1 MSENTLDDLFTPV
14 TLFQVFIF
22 KNSQQLPFGY
32 TGVNSTLKSWFILI
46 DTLLFYP
53 ERATFCSKRWAVA
66 DPFLFVTRYSHCF
79 ILWEIASIFPTPREV
94 NKYSQYQSTSN
105 IIKESFS
112 DERFYFIYI
121 TGVWLGI
128 FGFLYEVCLCKEY
141 FSLSIVYWIK
151 NICFRERRLYLQNT
165 GV

>member
-32 TGVNSTLKSWFILI
+32 SSVNCALNSWFILI

-66 DPFLFVTRYSHCF
+66 DPSLFVSRYFHCF
-79 ILWEIASIFPTPREV
+79 ILWEIASIFPTPSEV
-94 NKYSQYQSTSN
+94 NKYFQYKSTSN
-105 IIKESFS
+105 IKECFS
-112 DERFYFIYI
+112 EDSFYFIYI
-121 TGVWLGI
+121 MDVWLRI
-128 FGFLYEVCLCKEY
+128 FVVQYKVCLCKEY
-141 FSLSIVYWIK
+141 FGLSVIYWINLVEVNSTLSGK
-151 NICFRERRLYLQNT
+151 
-165 GV
+165 